1 MKKILFILS
10 LLLVI
15 FTFNISINAASSIS
29 NGQAD
34 KGETVALDIKLSSA
48 KTVKSGAIS
57 FEYDKDKFELVSGE
71 WKVTNTIVSTFDMKT
86 EKGAFAFMS
95 PTSISG
101 TIFKITFKVKSD
113 TTYGKYTI
121 SGKLEFENEKSEKSS
136 ETITGTLTVGCSH
149 NLTVKDTKDENLA
162 SKATCTQPAKY
173 YYKCSK
179 CGEKGTKTYEN
190 GSALGHTGG
199 SASCSK
205 KAVCTR
211 CNKEYGNLLD
221 HEYGEWKTVKEP
233 TESEEGLKEK
243 ECNKCKTK
251 VTEKISVLG
260 HTHKYDSSIEIEPT
274 CLGKGLEKYV
284 CSCNDYYTKILDAKG
299 HTFKEE
305 VILINP
311 TEEQNGL
318 KVKECETCGYKEIQE
333 IAKQNHTH
341 EYEDKYS
348 YDLLSHYK
356 ECKCGEKVEQQN
368 HQFDIKE
375 ETEEK
380 KVYECNIC
388 KYQKEEIIKVDTVE
402 PKPQIDPMIYYII
415 MGVEGLLLVILF
427 ISLIVVSKKKKHN

>member
-57 FEYDKDKFELVSGE
+57 FEYDKDKFEIVSGE

-101 TIFKITFKVKSD
+101 TIFKITFKVKSN

-221 HEYGEWKTVKEP
+221 HKFGEWNVVEEA
-233 TESEEGLKEK
+233 TEQKEGLKERVCSG
-243 ECNKCKTK
+243 CNKKE
-251 VTEKISVLG
+251 TEKISILG
-260 HTHKYDSSIEIEPT
+260 HTHKYEENIEFDST
-274 CLGKGLEKYV
+274 CLGKGLKKYV
-284 CSCNDYYTKILDAKG
+284 CSCGDSYVETINQKEHNYTEFETLV
-299 HTFKEE
+299 E
-305 VILINP
+305 P
-311 TEEQNGL
+311 TETTYGYKQ
-318 KVKECETCGYKEIQE
+318 KECSLCGQKVLEKIE
-333 IAKQNHTH
+333 KLTH
-341 EYEDKYS
+341 EHKYGNYYNDKEG
-348 YDLLSHYK
+348 HYK
-356 ECKCGEKVEQQN
+356 ECSCGNKTNKETHTYKDPIEKEGYIE
-368 HQFDIKE
+368 FECSECGYIK
-375 ETEEK
+375 T
-380 KVYECNIC
+380 
-388 KYQKEEIIKVDTVE
+388 EIIPVE
-402 PKPQIDPMIYYII
+402 VPQPSYTIYYII
-415 MGVEGLLLVILF
+415 MAVEGLLILMLS
-427 ISLIVVSKKKKHN
+427 IILLIPKKKRK